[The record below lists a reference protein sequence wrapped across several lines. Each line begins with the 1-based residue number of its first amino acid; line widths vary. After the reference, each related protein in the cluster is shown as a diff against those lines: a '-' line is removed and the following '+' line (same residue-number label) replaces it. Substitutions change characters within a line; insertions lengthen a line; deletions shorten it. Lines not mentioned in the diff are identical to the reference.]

1 MFIVASIRSA
11 IMLPIAVRVMVEP
24 LQTIDVDMTTVAVV
38 FFDAVARMAVADLDV
53 AAVADLDVAA
63 DIATG
68 HRWLGYTH
76 CDESSQDDDTATN

>member
-1 MFIVASIRSA
+1 
-11 IMLPIAVRVMVEP
+11 MLPIAVRVMVEP

-38 FFDAVARMAVADLDV
+38 FFDAVARMAVARMAVVFFDAV
-53 AAVADLDVAA
+53 ARMAVADLDVAA